1 MKKQSEFGK
10 IKGVDL
16 LNALYYFIGTLGAMV
31 LTYLEAFKAFPSMTE
46 LIGMAGTSAIPPFL
60 SIFKRLFKNSDGE
73 LLKKENTVMG
83 NDDTDPDTGGATF
96 PPRK

>member
-16 LNALYYFIGTLGAMV
+16 LNALYYFIGTLGTMV

-60 SIFKRLFKNSDGE
+60 SIIKRLFKNSDGKLFE
-73 LLKKENTVMG
+73 KEKYVMG
-83 NDDTDPDTGGATF
+83 DNPQTGGGGIN
-96 PPRK
+96 PPLK